1 MDPQRARRPRAC
13 PSRRKPLLYAAV
25 ASVVLVSATG
35 GGTANVRARAHGT
48 TGLVSSSA
56 ASSADADADV
66 GADVGASAPAS
77 DASRTPEAAV
87 ESVAAVPTPTV
98 DRDALLA
105 GTMDSVTVEDG
116 AKVSVA
122 VVDLDSGESSAYG
135 DGTFET
141 ASIVKVDILA
151 ALLLRAQ
158 DADRELTAREKANAT
173 VMIKNSDNASAT
185 ALWNEI
191 GRAEGLAAANER
203 LGLSETEGG
212 NGPLWGLTQTTAAD
226 QLTLLGQVFGDESEL
241 SEASRTYLRGLM
253 EDIAVDQQWGVS
265 AAGSEFALKNGWLPR
280 STTGLWVI
288 NSIGRVTAD
297 GHAYLVAALSNGNST
312 MAKGVSLVESA
323 AKAAVSSLRNP
334 EV

>member
-1 MDPQRARRPRAC
+1 MDPKRARRPRVC
-13 PSRRKPLLYAAV
+13 PSRRRPLLHAAV
-25 ASVVLVSATG
+25 VSVVLVSAAG
-35 GGTANVRARAHGT
+35 GGTANVRARAHDT
-48 TGLVSSSA
+48 TGLVSSSE
-56 ASSADADADV
+56 AS
-66 GADVGASAPAS
+66 GAGMGLGASAQAS
-77 DASRTPEAAV
+77 DASRRPEAAV
-87 ESVAAVPTPTV
+87 ESAAVVPTPTV

-105 GTMDSVTVEDG
+105 GAMDSVTVEDRS
-116 AKVSVA
+116 KVSVA
-122 VVDLDSGESSAYG
+122 VLDLDSGEGAAYG
-135 DGTFET
+135 DGTFDT

-158 DADRELTAREKANAT
+158 DADRELTAREKAYAT

-203 LGLSETEGG
+203 LGLGETEGG

-226 QLTLLGQVFGDESEL
+226 QLTLLGQVFGDDSEL
-241 SEASRTYLRGLM
+241 SEASRAYLRGLM
-253 EDIAVDQQWGVS
+253 GDIAVGQQWGVS
-265 AAGSEFALKNGWLPR
+265 AAGSECALKNGWLPR

-323 AKAAVSSLRNP
+323 AKAAVSSLRNA